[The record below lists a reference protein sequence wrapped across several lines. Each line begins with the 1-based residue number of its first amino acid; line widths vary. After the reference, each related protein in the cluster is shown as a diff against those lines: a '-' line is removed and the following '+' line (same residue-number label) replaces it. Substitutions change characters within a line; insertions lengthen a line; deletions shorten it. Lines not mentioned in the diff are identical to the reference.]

1 MKLYAEKCT
10 RSSFILHTEDG
21 AQAVY
26 HKTGCTGDKKRLWY
40 TNDRE
45 PFCLAS
51 LDRKEKQRILDFL
64 FRSPADMA
72 ICVKEPRKI
81 EPMPETEKNIKN
93 LVELKVDKK
102 TLDVIKIYKYKG
114 RLYRYVNEVFD
125 CILTGNIP
133 SIELASK

>member
-26 HKTGCTGDKKRLWY
+26 HKKDYTGKKWHTFDK
-40 TNDRE
+40 E
-45 PFCLAS
+45 PSCFSNMEL
-51 LDRKEKQRILDFL
+51 KEKYRILDFL
-64 FRSPADMA
+64 FRSPADIA
-72 ICVKEPRKI
+72 VYVKEPRKI
-81 EPMPETEKNIKN
+81 EPMPEEAKSIKT

-114 RLYRYVNEVFD
+114 RLYRYVNDIFD